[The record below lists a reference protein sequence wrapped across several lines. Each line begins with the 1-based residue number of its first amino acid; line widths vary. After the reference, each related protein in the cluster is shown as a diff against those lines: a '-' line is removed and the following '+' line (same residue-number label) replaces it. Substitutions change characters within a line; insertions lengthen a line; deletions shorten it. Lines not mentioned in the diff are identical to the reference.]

1 MSLIDASE
9 DSTPSTA
16 PMETLVVFEDSALEM
31 RSASMPLSALGGAR
45 RRASDDQ
52 RDDRRRQRRPS
63 DAEKKRRHQKACPM
77 LT

>member
-31 RSASMPLSALGGAR
+31 RSARMPLSASAARGGAPATISATIAAANVAHRMR
-45 RRASDDQ
+45 RRNGAI
-52 RDDRRRQRRPS
+52 RKPAR
-63 DAEKKRRHQKACPM
+63 C
-77 LT
+77 